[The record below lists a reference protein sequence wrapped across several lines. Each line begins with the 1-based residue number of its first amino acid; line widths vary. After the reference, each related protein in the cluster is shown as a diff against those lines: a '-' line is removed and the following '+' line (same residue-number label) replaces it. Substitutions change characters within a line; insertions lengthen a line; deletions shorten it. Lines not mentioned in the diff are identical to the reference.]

1 MVRPRGANGIEL
13 MKIKLS
19 VFVPVL
25 LAGLM
30 LHQPLMAKNAE
41 AYGAALID
49 ARASLEVVAEQVQL
63 WNTSD
68 ALLKKAKVAAADGFY
83 DQAVEYVKEAKLH
96 GELALATALREK
108 KVWRNG
114 VPR

>member
-1 MVRPRGANGIEL
+1 

-19 VFVPVL
+19 VFVPIL
-25 LAGLM
+25 FAALM
-30 LHQPLMAKNAE
+30 LHQPVMAKNAE

-49 ARASLEVVAEQVQL
+49 ARASLAAAAEQCQL

-68 ALLKKAKVAAADGFY
+68 ALLKKAKVAAADGFF
-83 DQAVEYVKEAKLH
+83 DQAVEYVQEAKRH
-96 GELALATALREK
+96 GELALATAVREK

-114 VPR
+114 VPK

>member
-1 MVRPRGANGIEL
+1 

-19 VFVPVL
+19 VFVPIL
-25 LAGLM
+25 FAGLM

-49 ARASLEVVAEQVQL
+49 ARASLAVAAEQCQL
-63 WNTSD
+63 WSTSD
-68 ALLKKAKVAAADGFY
+68 ALLKKAKAAAADGFF
-83 DQAVEYVKEAKLH
+83 DQAVEYVQEAKRH
-96 GELALATALREK
+96 GELALATAVREK

-114 VPR
+114 VPK